1 MSHLKYV
8 IIFLLLVAASRATP
22 PDPVLDPLVQA
33 AIESS
38 PELASARAETEA
50 ARRRINPAGTLP
62 DPTASLM
69 YDGDRNMTTV
79 SLSQVIPWPGKRD
92 VATRAAEHDALAMLN
107 TLVGRASLIVEARVR
122 TAWYELAAARETRS
136 LIEERARTARQIEET
151 ARQRYATG
159 LGMQQDVL
167 RAQVEIA
174 RLDGERAEQDAIV
187 TARTVELQRLAATA
201 NADLAKLPDA
211 NAAVSIDDVV
221 AAAIARS
228 PELTAAQH
236 AVEAA
241 EFRVEA
247 AHKNLRPDFMVS
259 GGPMIGTDRVS
270 AEVGFGISL
279 PVFSRRKQHEQE
291 AEAQALLAAR
301 RADAAALTRDLEIR
315 THERFAALEASQ
327 KTAALYRDR
336 IVPLDQ
342 LALESAL
349 ASYQSGK
356 APFATVLEA
365 LNALFA
371 DRAALIGREAEA
383 AKWRVS
389 IDEASTGAARPA
401 M

>member
-1 MSHLKYV
+1 VSQLKYV
-8 IIFLLLVAASRATP
+8 VLFLLLVAASRATP

-50 ARRRINPAGTLP
+50 ARRRISPAGTLP

-79 SLSQVIPWPGKRD
+79 SLSQVILWPGKRD
-92 VATRAAEHDALAMLN
+92 VATRAAEHDALAMQN
-107 TLVGRASLIVEARVR
+107 TLVGRASLIIEARVR
-122 TAWYELAAARETRS
+122 TAWYELAAARETRA
-136 LIEERARTARQIEET
+136 LIEERARTAQQIEET

-174 RLDGERAEQDAIV
+174 RLDAERAEQDAVI
-187 TARTVELQRLAATA
+187 TARIAELQRLVAGA
-201 NADLAKLPDA
+201 NVDLATLPDT
-211 NAAVSIDDVV
+211 NVAVTIDDVV
-221 AAAIARS
+221 ASSIARS
-228 PELTAAQH
+228 PELLAAQH

-279 PVFSRRKQHEQE
+279 PIFSRRKQHEQE
-291 AEAQALLAAR
+291 AEAEALLAAR
-301 RADAAALTRDLEIR
+301 RADAAALSRDLEIR
-315 THERFAALEASQ
+315 THERFAALEATQ
-327 KTAALYRDR
+327 KNAALYRNR

-349 ASYQSGK
+349 ASYESGK
-356 APFATVLEA
+356 APFTTVLEA

-371 DRAALIGREAEA
+371 DRSALVARTAEA
-383 AKWRVS
+383 AKWRVT
-389 IDEASTGAARPA
+389 IDEASTGASRPA